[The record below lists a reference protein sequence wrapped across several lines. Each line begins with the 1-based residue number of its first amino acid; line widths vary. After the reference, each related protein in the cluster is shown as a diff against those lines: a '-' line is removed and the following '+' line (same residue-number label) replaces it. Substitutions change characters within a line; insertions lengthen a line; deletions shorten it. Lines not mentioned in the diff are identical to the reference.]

1 MLISASSWSSGLCP
15 MAIFFSRIRCLS
27 LRSVSTKVLPGPLE
41 FCSRKIPLKWCRSR
55 VAQENMDR
63 PSSM

>member
-27 LRSVSTKVLPGPLE
+27 LRSVNVTVLMGPLE
-41 FCSRKIPLKWCRSR
+41 ACS
-55 VAQENMDR
+55 
-63 PSSM
+63 